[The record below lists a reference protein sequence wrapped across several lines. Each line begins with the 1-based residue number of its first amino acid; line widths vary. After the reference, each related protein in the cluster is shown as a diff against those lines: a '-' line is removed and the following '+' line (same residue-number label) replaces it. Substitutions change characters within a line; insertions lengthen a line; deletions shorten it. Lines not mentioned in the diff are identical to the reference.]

1 MINDGQNTQGGLGDL
16 DLLEMEDLFATGA
29 AGVSQV
35 ASGRAA
41 GMAKFMDVPLT
52 VTLEVASSEVTLG
65 ELANA
70 RAGDVLALDKA
81 VGEALD
87 VKVNGVLFAKAEVV
101 MVNGNYGLKFVST
114 GQTDTPGQPV
124 AGEPVAG

>member
-16 DLLEMEDLFATGA
+16 DMLEMEDLFATGT
-29 AGVSQV
+29 AGVAPL
-35 ASGRAA
+35 ASGRTA

-52 VTLEVASSEVTLG
+52 VTLEVASAEVTLG

-70 RAGDVLALDKA
+70 RAGDVLPLDKV

-114 GQTDTPGQPV
+114 GQTDAQGMAG
-124 AGEPVAG
+124 AGEPVDG